1 MSPKNR
7 QSKSSIES
15 EVLITTQL
23 WNTYLD
29 WEILSE
35 MERVKRITF
44 VWLNMS
50 EYEKYML
57 MDANLKIQYLKTH
70 SNFNPN

>member
-7 QSKSSIES
+7 QSKGSIKS

-29 WEILSE
+29 WEVLSE
-35 MERVKRITF
+35 MERVKRTTF
-44 VWLNMS
+44 IWLSLN
-50 EYEKYML
+50 EFQKYQL
-57 MDANLKIQYLKTH
+57 MNWQDRIRYLK
-70 SNFNPN
+70 SRGEFNY

>member
-7 QSKSSIES
+7 QSKGSIES
-15 EVLITTQL
+15 EVLITTNIN
-23 WNTYLD
+23 NTH
-29 WEILSE
+29 LSTE
-35 MERVKRITF
+35 TMETMERVKRITF

-50 EYEKYML
+50 EYEKYIL
-57 MDANLKIQYLKTH
+57 MDTNWKIQYLKTH